1 MKAGDTVYVIYRS
14 QTALK
19 GTLGEAVT
27 AHGFYTRWGP
37 GHDVYF
43 QNSAGG
49 FNAQAYND
57 EETFTSREKAKREIF
72 MRQLRY
78 GSRVRGAI

>member
-19 GTLGEAVT
+19 GTLGGVVT
-27 AHGFYTRWGP
+27 AQGFYTRWGP

-43 QNSAGG
+43 KNGAGN

-57 EETFTSREKAKREIF
+57 EDIFTSREDARKEIF

-78 GSRVRGAI
+78 GSRVRGAA